1 MAKLISAD
9 LTDNKLCILEYTTT
23 DGQILSFKEDAF
35 DAEIVSH
42 TYTDKGVVIFGRP
55 ITHIG
60 CNSFTNTKTLS
71 SVVLPDT
78 VTMIDDGQEI
88 REYLGYINCWVG
100 AFSGCSSL
108 THIQLSSNTI
118 SIGSGT
124 FAYCESIK
132 NLTIPNGVVTIGSC
146 VFLGCISLTTV
157 EIPNSVEMIGECAFW
172 DCNSLSTVIIPD
184 CVKAIRFRTFWGCHN
199 LSSVTIGNS
208 VTAIE
213 YEAFY
218 NCRNLT
224 SIIIPDSVIAIGTSA
239 FSCCGFTSIT
249 IPNSVKVLGAG
260 AFSICSSLA
269 EFKGKFASDDGR
281 CLIVNGVLNSFA
293 PSTLTEYTIP
303 NGVIEIGDG
312 AFIDCSTIESFT
324 IPDGVIVI
332 GYRAFEECSSL
343 TRVTIPDSVTKIDD
357 YAFFSCTSLQNI
369 TVGKHVNELGEYA
382 FGLTNL
388 ETIVC
393 YPQIPPK
400 LNDSF
405 YGFENLIVP
414 TGCEEAYA
422 NSDWGQYLE

>member
-9 LTDNKLCILEYTTT
+9 LTNNKLCILEYTTT
-23 DGQILSFKEDAF
+23 DGQMLSFKEDAF

-71 SVVLPDT
+71 SIVLPDS

-88 REYLGYINCWVG
+88 REYLGYIDCWVG

-132 NLTIPNGVVTIGSC
+132 NLTIPNGVTTIGDG
-146 VFLGCISLTTV
+146 VFYCCSSLTTID
-157 EIPNSVEMIGECAFW
+157 IPNSVEMIGERAFW
-172 DCNSLSTVIIPD
+172 DCNSLTTITISD
-184 CVKAIRFRTFWGCHN
+184 CVKTIRLRTFWGCHN
-199 LSSVTIGNS
+199 LTSVTIGNS
-208 VTAIE
+208 VTTIE

-218 NCRNLT
+218 NCRSLT
-224 SIIIPDSVIAIGTSA
+224 SVA
-239 FSCCGFTSIT
+239 
-249 IPNSVKVLGAG
+249 IPNSVTAIGAG
-260 AFSICSSLA
+260 AFGCSGLKSVIIPNSVTVLGQGAFRCGFCLA
-269 EFKGKFASDDGR
+269 EFKGKFASEDGR
-281 CLIVNGVLNSFA
+281 CLIVRGVLNSFA
-293 PSTLTEYTIP
+293 PVTLTEYTIP
-303 NGVIEIGDG
+303 DGVIEIGDC
-312 AFIDCSTIESFT
+312 AFADCDIESIT
-324 IPDGVIVI
+324 IPDSVTVI
-332 GYRAFEECSSL
+332 GRGAFAECLCL
-343 TRVTIPDSVTKIDD
+343 TKVDIPDSVTKIDD
-357 YAFFSCTSLQNI
+357 CAFSSCTSLKNI
-369 TVGKHVNELGEYA
+369 TIGKCVNKVGEYA
-382 FGLTNL
+382 FGGTNI

-405 YGFENLIVP
+405 DGFENLIVP

-422 NSDWGQYLE
+422 NSDWGKYLE